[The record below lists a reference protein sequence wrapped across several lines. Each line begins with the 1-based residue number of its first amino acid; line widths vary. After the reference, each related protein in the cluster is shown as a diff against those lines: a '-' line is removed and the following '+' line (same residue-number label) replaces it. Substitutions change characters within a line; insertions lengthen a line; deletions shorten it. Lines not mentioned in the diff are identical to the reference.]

1 MKQHLSL
8 ITTIFTLS
16 LLVACVSNQQQP
28 LPSALNEQVLLGQWQ
43 VIQLN
48 DIGVLA
54 QHSASLIFTDKNKLT
69 GTTGC
74 NNFHSNYTIN
84 KEALS
89 FSMPATTRKMC
100 HAILMKQE
108 SLFLQNLG
116 AVKSYKIKD
125 QQLLLLNNEGSTIFT
140 AQKVYTK

>member
-8 ITTIFTLS
+8 ITIIVTSS
-16 LLVACVSNQQQP
+16 LLVACVSNQHQS
-28 LPSALNEQVLLGQWQ
+28 LPSVSNEQVLLGQWQ

-74 NNFHSNYTIN
+74 NNFHTNYTTN

-89 FSMPATTRKMC
+89 FSMLATTRKMC
-100 HAILMKQE
+100 HEKLMKQE

-116 AVKSYKIKD
+116 AVNSYQIKD
-125 QQLLLLNNEGSTIFT
+125 QQLLLLNNTGSTIFT
-140 AQKVYTK
+140 AQKVYIK